1 MNGRLLFRRVPLLAG
16 VLVFAFAGTSL
27 AQQTTGSIRGSVTA
41 STGEPVAAAEIT
53 ATNQATG
60 VVLRTTATNEGRYR
74 FPSMPVG
81 IYTVTAQR
89 LGFQTTSLTDIRVNL
104 GATNLANFILEVAVA
119 ELEALTVTAET
130 PFIDPDQSGVVDL
143 ITAEEVQNIPV
154 AGRNFSDLAALS
166 PRVGVDVGDGTG
178 GGLSI
183 GGGRRGANIIQIDGA
198 GTTGTFFGG
207 EARGSDRI
215 PFAFSIET
223 VQEFQVITN
232 AFDVEFGFFS
242 GGVINTVTKSGTNT
256 IHGSL
261 FGYFRDD
268 KFTKDDFFGR
278 ETDFSSR
285 QLGGTLSGPLIRDK
299 LHFFVAVERQDRD
312 EPVIALPNRNDVPDP
327 SSQRAHPDSV
337 GRFLDILENTY
348 GVTDETG
355 VFSQTQD
362 EWSIFARL
370 DWQISPKHRLTG
382 RYNYTDLE
390 QLGDRIGT
398 DETFLNG
405 GIFNNTGRSAVL
417 QLNSIFKPTL
427 WNDFRAQLAFEP
439 RPREANTLLPE
450 SEVNVVSDWPDGTSS
465 SLRGMECCND
475 AVLPNNLEETTLEL
489 VDNLNI
495 LVQQHQVKLG
505 AHFNLF
511 DYENFF
517 FFNQQGQFD
526 FNSLSDFENG
536 IVDDF
541 GRNLPNPG
549 PDGEF
554 FTDDDVTPIAIYKT
568 YELAMYAQDAWRAS
582 DQFTLTGGVRLDLT
596 RIPDAAPLN
605 TELEASLGIRT
616 DEKPE
621 GTYFSPR
628 IGFTYD
634 PSRVGTSVFRG
645 GVGLFYG
652 RFPSVL
658 YSNSLLNTGANQ
670 LNLFCQDEEAPVP
683 DYDAYKQDLRN
694 IPTACVGGAEA
705 AAPIPNINA
714 FDADFKYPKTWKFS
728 AGYEQE
734 VFRGFRVGI
743 DALYATTT
751 QNFYVE
757 DRNLLDEQF
766 RSGIENRP
774 VHAPADELSSSS
786 GRPGFGDNRI
796 DTDFGQVLLHT
807 SPAEART
814 WQATFTIG
822 QRGNGWSWNFGYT
835 WNNSRDNAS
844 YSCCI
849 SSTAQFE
856 TPTAG
861 NPNFLGARGD
871 ELVGTWGRADFE
883 RTHNFVLSGIWEA
896 TSWLSLAGIWRTYSG
911 RPWTPIIDGDANA
924 DGGSSNDR
932 AFVGTNLVFENGQ
945 EDIDL
950 LNLHIQNFDC
960 LQGEVGQ
967 IARRNSC
974 KNDFF
979 SQLDLR
985 FILRG
990 TISGVHR
997 LELLVDVFN
1006 VLNMLNS
1013 DWSRNV
1019 GVPQFGDERQL
1030 LEIEGFDE
1038 ATETYTY
1045 SVNPSFGEEID
1056 LVPFR
1061 TQQGSLQVGVRWVF

>member
-1 MNGRLLFRRVPLLAG
+1 
-16 VLVFAFAGTSL
+16 
-27 AQQTTGSIRGSVTA
+27 
-41 STGEPVAAAEIT
+41 
-53 ATNQATG
+53 
-60 VVLRTTATNEGRYR
+60 
-74 FPSMPVG
+74 
-81 IYTVTAQR
+81 
-89 LGFQTTSLTDIRVNL
+89 
-104 GATNLANFILEVAVA
+104 
-119 ELEALTVTAET
+119 
-130 PFIDPDQSGVVDL
+130 
-143 ITAEEVQNIPV
+143 
-154 AGRNFSDLAALS
+154 
-166 PRVGVDVGDGTG
+166 
-178 GGLSI
+178 
-183 GGGRRGANIIQIDGA
+183 
-198 GTTGTFFGG
+198 
-207 EARGSDRI
+207 
-215 PFAFSIET
+215 
-223 VQEFQVITN
+223 
-232 AFDVEFGFFS
+232 
-242 GGVINTVTKSGTNT
+242 
-256 IHGSL
+256 
-261 FGYFRDD
+261 
-268 KFTKDDFFGR
+268 
-278 ETDFSSR
+278 
-285 QLGGTLSGPLIRDK
+285 

-856 TPTAG
+856 GGHQLALAGRNLADLLGPPVDSDHRRRRQRGRRLQQRPRLRRNEPGVRERPGGHRSAEPAHSELRLPAGRGGADREAKQLQERLFLAAGPAVHPTRDHLRRAQARAAG
-861 NPNFLGARGD
+861 GRVQRPEHAEQRLEPERGRATVRRRAAAPGDRGLRRSDRDLHLLGESELRRGD
-871 ELVGTWGRADFE
+871 RPGALPHAAG
-883 RTHNFVLSGIWEA
+883 
-896 TSWLSLAGIWRTYSG
+896 LA
-911 RPWTPIIDGDANA
+911 P
-924 DGGSSNDR
+924 GG
-932 AFVGTNLVFENGQ
+932 
-945 EDIDL
+945 
-950 LNLHIQNFDC
+950 C
-960 LQGEVGQ
+960 EVG
-967 IARRNSC
+967 
-974 KNDFF
+974 
-979 SQLDLR
+979 
-985 FILRG
+985 
-990 TISGVHR
+990 
-997 LELLVDVFN
+997 
-1006 VLNMLNS
+1006 VLN
-1013 DWSRNV
+1013 V
-1019 GVPQFGDERQL
+1019 
-1030 LEIEGFDE
+1030 
-1038 ATETYTY
+1038 
-1045 SVNPSFGEEID
+1045 
-1056 LVPFR
+1056 
-1061 TQQGSLQVGVRWVF
+1061 